1 MQRSATPDYNLWTG
15 MNGSGYPIGDQ
26 FDGFDDLFQLMDVS
40 YQLSEQMYEPAD
52 MARY

>member
-1 MQRSATPDYNLWTG
+1 

-26 FDGFDDLFQLMDVS
+26 FDGFDHLFQLMDVS

-52 MARY
+52 MARYYNGLSSLLR